1 MQNKKNKK
9 GFTLVE
15 LIVVIAIIGILAA
28 VLIPTFSGAIDNANR
43 GSVESTA
50 SSLKTA
56 YLALT
61 LEEGDTV
68 TATYANSDFTYTSSE
83 AVTSVKLDQ
92 YANGD
97 TADGEG
103 ITLICATASG
113 TANTTVNLIGFTYV
127 ANGYTAFFNAETNVL
142 TVEESEIFNLGDTYA
157 EVTDYVA
164 QGTGTEVGG

>member
-28 VLIPTFSGAIDNANR
+28 VLIPTFSGAIDSANR

-61 LEEGDTV
+61 LQEGDTV
-68 TATYANSDFTYTSSE
+68 TVTSSGDTFTYTSSA
-83 AVTSVKLDQ
+83 AVTSVTLDQ

-97 TADGEG
+97 AADGTG
-103 ITLICATASG
+103 ITLICAPVTEQ
-113 TANTTVNLIGFTYV
+113 TVTSTRLIGFTYETDDYI
-127 ANGYTAFFNAETNVL
+127 AIFNAETNVL
-142 TVEESEIFNLGDTYA
+142 TVEEKPYTLPNTYA
-157 EVTDYVA
+157 KVTNYVA
-164 QGTGTEVGG
+164 QTEP

>member
-28 VLIPTFSGAIDNANR
+28 VLIPTFSGAIDSANR
-43 GSVESTA
+43 SSVESTA

-61 LEEGDTV
+61 TQEGDTV
-68 TATYANSDFTYTSSE
+68 TATYGTDKFTYTSSKE
-83 AVTSVKLDQ
+83 VTSVKLDQ

-97 TADGEG
+97 SADGEG
-103 ITLICATASG
+103 ITLICTPASG
-113 TANTTVNLIGFTYV
+113 TASTTTELIGFTYETEDYI
-127 ANGYTAFFNAETNVL
+127 AIFNAETNTL
-142 TVEESEIFNLGDTYA
+142 TVEEKPYTLPNTYA
-157 EVTDYVA
+157 QVKDY
-164 QGTGTEVGG
+164 TTSEEP